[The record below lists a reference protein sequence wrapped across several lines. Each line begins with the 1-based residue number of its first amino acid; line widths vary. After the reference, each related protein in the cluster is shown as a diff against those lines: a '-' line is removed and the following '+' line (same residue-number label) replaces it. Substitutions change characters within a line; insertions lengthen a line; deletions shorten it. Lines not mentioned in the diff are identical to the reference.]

1 MSPANGGPSIAGNRQ
16 VTLGG
21 GNLASSLMETIQV
34 TDIGNVT
41 VSSANAE
48 NLQMA
53 VDPTTGQFSG
63 SFTHPALNKA
73 IKFNGVL
80 LQLDGSGSGYFLGNS
95 ASGFVVL
102 EPTP

>member
-1 MSPANGGPSIAGNRQ
+1 
-16 VTLGG
+16 
-21 GNLASSLMETIQV
+21 METIQV
-34 TDIGNVT
+34 SDVGSVT

-48 NLQMA
+48 NLQMV

-63 SFTHPALNKA
+63 SFTHPALNKT

-80 LQLDGSGSGYFLGNS
+80 LQLDGSGPGYFLGNS
-95 ASGFVVL
+95 ASGFVIL